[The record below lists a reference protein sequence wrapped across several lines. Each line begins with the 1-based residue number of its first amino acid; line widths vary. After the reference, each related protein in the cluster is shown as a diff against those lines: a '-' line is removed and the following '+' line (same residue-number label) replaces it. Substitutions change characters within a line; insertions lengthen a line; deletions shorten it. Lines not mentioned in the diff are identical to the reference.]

1 MGVNIILNKRVTD
14 YQDGKVILD
23 DNSTIATQT
32 LVWVSGVTATH
43 FEHID
48 KEALNRGGRITVN
61 EFNQMPGMANVLPSE
76 MSASKQRKT
85 TQTAT
90 HR

>member
-1 MGVNIILNKRVTD
+1 MHIYLVEGSPRLLGVMSPEASANAEKFLKGMGVNIILNKRVTD

-48 KEALNRGGRITVN
+48 KEALNRGGRITV
-61 EFNQMPGMANVLPSE
+61 
-76 MSASKQRKT
+76 K
-85 TQTAT
+85 
-90 HR
+90 

>member
-23 DNSTIATQT
+23 NNSTIATQT

-48 KEALNRGGRITVN
+48 KEALSRGGRITVN
-61 EFNQMPGMANVLPSE
+61 EFNQMPGMANVY
-76 MSASKQRKT
+76 AIGDVCFQRKT
-85 TQTAT
+85 TRTAT